1 MRVWKRGFTVEKAE
15 LAKKKKNLTGEKQLN
30 IFFLSLSL
38 SLFLFPTHSPSSHD
52 SVCMS
57 T

>member
-1 MRVWKRGFTVEKAE
+1 MRVWKRGFTVGKAE

-38 SLFLFPTHSPSSHD
+38 SHSSYFLLILPVPMIVFA
-52 SVCMS
+52 
-57 T
+57 